1 MEQKMMNLG
10 TRNLRRTTFTPRD
23 GVKITVTTY
32 QFESVMRTEWKT
44 YVIAEATG
52 EKKEL
57 EIITHGRMA
66 AMDTHA
72 AAEKMIQLIGFHEFC
87 RIHGDSARKEGAE
100 LSG

>member
-23 GVKITVTTY
+23 GVKIMTY

-44 YVIAEATG
+44 YVIAEAAG

-72 AAEKMIQLIGFHEFC
+72 AAEKMIQLIGFYEFC
-87 RIHGDSARKEGAE
+87 RIHGDSAWKEGAE